1 MLCDV
6 ALAKSGDDLD
16 KAKDHSGAAP
26 WPCSGGHTLGG
37 LEIQDEIILPHMCC
51 APQKAPGWWG
61 SASCKESRSPRN
73 GSPTYTVPFSPE
85 LGFEQCLHHQL
96 NVETSRRF
104 LNHPPWVFWEVAGM
118 SSKGTPQTSHEKAEH
133 GVRGIAAGWQN
144 ALVLGFALGTCGVCA
159 GSGVGHGAPCTP
171 TQPTDLGSPWGTLGL
186 PLQGP

>member
-6 ALAKSGDDLD
+6 ALAKPGDHLD

-37 LEIQDEIILPHMCC
+37 LGIQDEIILPHVCC
-51 APQKAPGWWG
+51 APQKAPGSWG

-73 GSPTYTVPFSPE
+73 GSPTYTVPSSPA

-96 NVETSRRF
+96 NAETSRRF
-104 LNHPPWVFWEVAGM
+104 LNHPPLGVWEVAGM

-133 GVRGIAAGWQN
+133 GVRGILLADEMLSSWDLLLAPVVFVQ
-144 ALVLGFALGTCGVCA
+144 A
-159 GSGVGHGAPCTP
+159 VG
-171 TQPTDLGSPWGTLGL
+171 
-186 PLQGP
+186 